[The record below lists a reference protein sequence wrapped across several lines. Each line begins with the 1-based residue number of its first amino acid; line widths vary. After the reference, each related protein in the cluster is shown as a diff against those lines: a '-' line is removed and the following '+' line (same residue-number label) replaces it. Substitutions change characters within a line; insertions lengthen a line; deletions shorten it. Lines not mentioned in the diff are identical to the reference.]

1 MKGQKQS
8 RTDLLEKKIDAL
20 IKVVQQLLD
29 ENAYLKD
36 LSVGTLET
44 IKLMDDYEDAIEKL
58 RAKVAEELVRQKRL
72 SPWKRLATRSGYMGS
87 GFLIAA
93 QWTIDPRLYVVGFI
107 LVVIQTASRKQ
118 IGNLVAMYTY
128 LMGLLAMDKSL

>member
-8 RTDLLEKKIDAL
+8 RTDLLEKRVDAL

-44 IKLMDDYEDAIEKL
+44 IKLMSDYESAIEKL
-58 RAKVAEELVRQKRL
+58 RTKVAEESSKA
-72 SPWKRLATRSGYMGS
+72 KEA
-87 GFLIAA
+87 
-93 QWTIDPRLYVVGFI
+93 
-107 LVVIQTASRKQ
+107 
-118 IGNLVAMYTY
+118 
-128 LMGLLAMDKSL
+128 KSLEATSN

>member
-8 RTDLLEKKIDAL
+8 RTDLLEKRVDAL

-36 LSVGTLET
+36 LAVGTLET

-58 RAKVAEELVRQKRL
+58 KEKVAEESSK
-72 SPWKRLATRSGYMGS
+72 
-87 GFLIAA
+87 AA
-93 QWTIDPRLYVVGFI
+93 EADAG
-107 LVVIQTASRKQ
+107 
-118 IGNLVAMYTY
+118 
-128 LMGLLAMDKSL
+128 

>member
-8 RTDLLEKKIDAL
+8 KTDLLEKRQQAL

-44 IKLMDDYEDAIEKL
+44 IKQMPDYKNAIEKL
-58 RAKVAEELVRQKRL
+58 KTKVAEESSKAEEAKPLE
-72 SPWKRLATRSGYMGS
+72 ATS
-87 GFLIAA
+87 
-93 QWTIDPRLYVVGFI
+93 D
-107 LVVIQTASRKQ
+107 
-118 IGNLVAMYTY
+118 
-128 LMGLLAMDKSL
+128 

>member
-8 RTDLLEKKIDAL
+8 KTDLLEKKQQAL

-44 IKLMDDYEDAIEKL
+44 IKQMPDYEDAIEKL
-58 RAKVAEELVRQKRL
+58 KTKVAEESSK
-72 SPWKRLATRSGYMGS
+72 AEE
-87 GFLIAA
+87 A
-93 QWTIDPRLYVVGFI
+93 
-107 LVVIQTASRKQ
+107 
-118 IGNLVAMYTY
+118 
-128 LMGLLAMDKSL
+128 KSLEATSDWSRIYGSRLFNSSSMDIRT

>member
-1 MKGQKQS
+1 MKGGKQS

-36 LSVGTLET
+36 LAVGTLET

-58 RAKVAEELVRQKRL
+58 KEKVAEESSK
-72 SPWKRLATRSGYMGS
+72 
-87 GFLIAA
+87 AA
-93 QWTIDPRLYVVGFI
+93 EADAG
-107 LVVIQTASRKQ
+107 
-118 IGNLVAMYTY
+118 
-128 LMGLLAMDKSL
+128 